1 MSKVIANYMAMWAK
15 MFDFKTRSSRSEY
28 WYAVLGTVIVSIV
41 LLLVLSVIGG
51 ILNVIGI
58 SFTGVASLI
67 YSVYYIASYIASISL
82 GVRRLHDIGMTGW
95 LYLIVLT
102 GIGSIALL
110 VMACMDSQSGYNKW
124 GANPKGM

>member
-1 MSKVIANYMAMWAK
+1 M
-15 MFDFKTRSSRSEY
+15 
-28 WYAVLGTVIVSIV
+28 IV
-41 LLLVLSVIGG
+41 LAVIGG

-67 YSVYYIASYIASISL
+67 YSVYYILSYIASISL

-95 LYLIVLT
+95 LYLIILT
-102 GIGSIALL
+102 GIGSIALI

-124 GANPKGM
+124 GANPKGI